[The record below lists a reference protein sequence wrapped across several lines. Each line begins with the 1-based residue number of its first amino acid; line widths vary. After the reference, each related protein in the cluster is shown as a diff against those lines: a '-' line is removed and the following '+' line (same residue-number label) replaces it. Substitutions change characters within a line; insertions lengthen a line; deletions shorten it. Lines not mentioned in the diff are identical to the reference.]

1 MTNNPELI
9 EEIKKQIR
17 QISKEELTE
26 IVNKLE
32 IKNTKEDFDEI
43 INLFSHPNFK
53 PQNSLKIYNTLL
65 EVKNYILILEEISN
79 RGGFNVQKK

>member
-32 IKNTKEDFDEI
+32 IKNIKEDFDEI

-65 EVKNYILILEEISN
+65 EIKKYILTLEEISS
-79 RGGFNVQKK
+79 RGGFNV

>member
-32 IKNTKEDFDEI
+32 IKNIKEDFDEI

-65 EVKNYILILEEISN
+65 EVKNYILTLEEISN

>member
-9 EEIKKQIR
+9 EQIKKQLR
-17 QISKEELTE
+17 RISKEELIE
-26 IVNKLE
+26 IVNE
-32 IKNTKEDFDEI
+32 IEIENIKKDFDEI
-43 INLFSHPNFK
+43 INLFSNPNFK